1 MGGRDRWLAP
11 PTFGFPEVAWVT
23 PCMKLGPSSFV
34 CAIVALSV
42 IGLLPPSSFGA
53 VAMSRLVLQQRRH

>member
-1 MGGRDRWLAP
+1 
-11 PTFGFPEVAWVT
+11 
-23 PCMKLGPSSFV
+23 MKLGPSSFV